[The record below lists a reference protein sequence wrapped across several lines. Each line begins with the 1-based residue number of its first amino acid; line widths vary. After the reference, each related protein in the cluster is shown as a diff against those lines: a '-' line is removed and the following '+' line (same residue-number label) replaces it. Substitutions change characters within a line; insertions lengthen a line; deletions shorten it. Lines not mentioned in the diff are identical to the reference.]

1 MKEKEY
7 KSGFVLLLGETN
19 AGKSTL
25 LNSILGEKVS
35 IVSHKVQT
43 TRLRILGIYTNNE
56 AQIVFIDTPGIFNP
70 KRSFDK
76 EMVNLSYSQIVN
88 ADIILFLVD
97 ANKGLTEQTKNIIA
111 KIPKNKTNIF
121 VFNKVDLIPK
131 EKLLALVKG
140 IEDLDKFAKVFMI
153 SALKKQGLK
162 ELLLYLQ
169 NNIPT
174 DTWYFDSEQTTNLPE
189 YQQATEITQEQIY
202 AQLHQELPYNIC
214 VEHVSWQE
222 LDEKIII
229 YQDIYVSK
237 DSYKGM
243 ILGKQGT
250 KIKQIRIKSTKAMVK
265 QFHKNVELHLH
276 IKVNDKWLYIKK
288 T

>member
-1 MKEKEY
+1 MKEKQQ

-25 LNSILGEKVS
+25 LNSILKEKVS

-43 TRLRILGIYTNNE
+43 TRLRILGIYTNANN
-56 AQIVFIDTPGIFNP
+56 QIVFIDTPGIFNP

-76 EMVNLSYSQIVN
+76 EMVNLSYSQITE
-88 ADIILFLVD
+88 ADMVLFLVD
-97 ANKGLTEQTKNIIA
+97 ANKGLTAQTKNIIA
-111 KIPKNKTNIF
+111 KLPNKKTNIF

-131 EKLLALVKG
+131 EKLLELVKG
-140 IEDLDKFAKVFMI
+140 IEDLHKFAKVFMI

-162 ELLLYLQ
+162 ELLLYLE
-169 NNIPT
+169 NNIPI
-174 DTWYFDSEQTTNLPE
+174 DNWYFGSDQITNLPE

-222 LDEKIII
+222 TDEKIII
-229 YQDIYVSK
+229 YQDIYVTK
-237 DSYKGM
+237 TSYKGM
-243 ILGKQGT
+243 ILGKQGA
-250 KIKQIRIKSTKAMVK
+250 KIKQIRIKAAKAMFK
-265 QFHKNVELHLH
+265 QFHKTVELHLH
-276 IKVNDKWLYIKK
+276 IKVNDKWLYVKK
-288 T
+288 A

>member
-1 MKEKEY
+1 MKEKQY

-43 TRLRILGIYTNNE
+43 TRLRILGIYTNKE

-76 EMVNLSYSQIVN
+76 EMVNLSYSQIKE

-111 KIPKNKTNIF
+111 KIPKNKTNIV

-131 EKLLALVKG
+131 EKLLELVKG

-169 NNIPT
+169 NNIPA
-174 DTWYFDSEQTTNLPE
+174 DNWYFDSEQTTNLPE

-202 AQLHQELPYNIC
+202 LQLHQELPYNIC

-222 LDEKIII
+222 TDEKIII

-250 KIKQIRIKSTKAMVK
+250 KIKQIRIKANKAMVK
-265 QFHKNVELHLH
+265 QFHKAVELHLH